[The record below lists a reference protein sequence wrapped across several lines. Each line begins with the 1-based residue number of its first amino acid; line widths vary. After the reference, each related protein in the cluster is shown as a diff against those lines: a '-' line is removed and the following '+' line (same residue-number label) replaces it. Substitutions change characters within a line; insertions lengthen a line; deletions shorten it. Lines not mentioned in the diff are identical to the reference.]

1 MALPPVRGQDAS
13 ADEPTE
19 PLGGPP
25 RAADRGE
32 QCERLVRGHGGVR
45 TGSKRLPRASLKGV
59 PSARIGEDED
69 PSRNLEMFSEAE
81 RRRGPERPDALSVD
95 AGVEGLTRVFEEDES
110 VSTASF
116 PEGLHRV
123 RDAVQV
129 RRQDGAQPGPRGII
143 DRLRIEVPGVRID
156 WS

>member
-1 MALPPVRGQDAS
+1 EDAS

-59 PSARIGEDED
+59 PSARIREDED

-95 AGVEGLTRVFEEDES
+95 AGVEGLARVFEEDEP
-110 VSTASF
+110 VAKASF
-116 PEGLHRV
+116 PRASIASGMPYRFV
-123 RDAVQV
+123 VQPA
-129 RRQDGAQPGPRGII
+129 RSRAH
-143 DRLRIEVPGVRID
+143 
-156 WS
+156 